1 MTIRLRA
8 HHLLCLLTY
17 AGKGYSPAFT
27 AGFTAIATRIAAGEA
42 VVMTDGPDDVCAPML
57 DDPACHCR
65 GNSVV
70 RRDAQAARDVAA
82 LLGRPV
88 APGQRLV
95 LDRAVLDR
103 MRRAFAQGGI
113 RSACAGCDWADLCRD
128 IAADGFAA
136 TVLPASQPDR
146 LRA

>member
-8 HHLLCLLTY
+8 HHLLCLLTW

-27 AGFTAIATRIAAGEA
+27 AGFTAIAARIAAGEA
-42 VVMTDGPDDVCAPML
+42 VTVVDGPDDVCAPML
-57 DDPACHCR
+57 DDPGCHCR
-65 GNSVV
+65 GDSVA
-70 RRDAQAARDVAA
+70 RRDARAARDVAA

-95 LDRAVLDR
+95 LDPAALDR
-103 MRRAFAQGGI
+103 MRRAFAQGRI
-113 RSACAGCDWADLCRD
+113 RSACAGCDWAGLCRD
-128 IAADGFAA
+128 IAKDGFAA
-136 TVLPASQPDR
+136 TVLPAPQPDR

>member
-1 MTIRLRA
+1 MIRLRA

-27 AGFTAIATRIAAGEA
+27 AGFTAIAARIAAGEA
-42 VVMTDGPDDVCAPML
+42 VVMTEGPDDVCAPML
-57 DDPACHCR
+57 DSPGCHCR
-65 GNSVV
+65 NASVA

-88 APGQRLV
+88 RPGQRLV
-95 LDRAVLDR
+95 LDSATIAR
-103 MRRAFAQGGI
+103 MRRAFAQGTI
-113 RSACAGCDWADLCRD
+113 RSACAGCDWSSLCRD
-128 IAADGFAA
+128 IAGDGFAA
-136 TVLPASQPDR
+136 TVLPAPQPDK

>member
-1 MTIRLRA
+1 MIRLRA

-27 AGFTAIATRIAAGEA
+27 AGFTAIAARIAAGEA
-42 VVMTDGPDDVCAPML
+42 VVLVDGPDDVCAPML

-65 GNSVV
+65 NDSVA

-88 APGQRLV
+88 SPGQRLA
-95 LDRAVLDR
+95 LNPATLAR
-103 MRRAFAQGGI
+103 MRRAFAQGAI
-113 RSACAGCDWADLCRD
+113 RGACAGCDWSDLCRD
-128 IAADGFAA
+128 IAGDGFAGA
-136 TVLPASQPDR
+136 VLPAPQPGR

>member
-1 MTIRLRA
+1 MIRLRA

-17 AGKGYSPAFT
+17 AGKGYGPAFT
-27 AGFTAIATRIAAGEA
+27 AGFTAIAGRIAAGEA
-42 VVMTDGPDDVCAPML
+42 VVMVEGPDDVCAPML

-65 GNSVV
+65 NASVA
-70 RRDAQAARDVAA
+70 RRDARAARDLAA

-88 APGQRLV
+88 GPAQSLM
-95 LDRAVLDR
+95 LDPATLAR
-103 MRRAFAQGGI
+103 MRRAFAGGAI
-113 RSACAGCDWADLCRD
+113 RSACAGCDWSDLCRD

-136 TVLPASQPDR
+136 TLLPAPQSDR